1 MQSLIDLYFAH
12 PFWSWMA
19 FAALLLAIEVA
30 TGTGYLLWPSASAAV
45 VALVTPVLPGGFPG
59 QLTLFAVLTLVTSL
73 LGQRFFP
80 RQLTHAGPDIN
91 DNLARLVGHHGRA
104 VSEFED
110 GRGRVLIDGKEWP
123 AIADGKAPKL
133 DQEVKVTATE
143 GIVLKVHV
151 A

>member
-1 MQSLIDLYFAH
+1 MQTLIDLYFAH

-19 FAALLLAIEVA
+19 CAALLLAIEVA

-45 VALVTPVLPGGFPG
+45 VALVTPVLPGGLPG
-59 QLTLFAVLTLVTSL
+59 QLTLFAGLTLVTTL
-73 LGQRFFP
+73 LGRRFFP
-80 RQLTHAGPDIN
+80 RHIGQGPDIN

-123 AIADGKAPKL
+123 AIAEGKAPAL

-143 GIVLKVHV
+143 GIVLKVR
-151 A
+151 AA

>member
-1 MQSLIDLYFAH
+1 MQPLIDLYFAH

-59 QLTLFAVLTLVTSL
+59 QLTLFAILTLATSL
-73 LGQRFFP
+73 LGRHVLP
-80 RQLTHAGPDIN
+80 RRLTQGGPDIN
-91 DNLARLVGHHGRA
+91 DNLARLVGHRGRA

-110 GRGRVLIDGKEWP
+110 GRGRVFIDGKEWP
-123 AIADGKAPKL
+123 AIADGKPPKR
-133 DQEVKVTATE
+133 DQEVKVTAAE
-143 GIVLKVHV
+143 GVVLKVE
-151 A
+151 AA

>member
-1 MQSLIDLYFAH
+1 MQPLIDLYLAH

-59 QLTLFAVLTLVTSL
+59 QLTLFALLTLATSL
-73 LGQRFFP
+73 LGRKFFP
-80 RQLTHAGPDIN
+80 RHIGQGPDIN

-110 GRGRVLIDGKEWP
+110 GRGRVFIDGKEWP
-123 AIADGKAPKL
+123 AIADGKPPKL
-133 DQEVKVTATE
+133 DQEVKVTAAE
-143 GIVLKVHV
+143 GVVLKVE
-151 A
+151 AA